1 MIKELGGM
9 RNEVE
14 KKKWARVA
22 DAINIPKMVPYDI
35 LKSNENVTKLTR
47 MKYSFIACLNMKPV

>member
-1 MIKELGGM
+1 VELDICDLDRMIKELGGM

-22 DAINIPKMVPYDI
+22 DAINIPKMVQYCPFT
-35 LKSNENVTKLTR
+35 NQ
-47 MKYSFIACLNMKPV
+47 